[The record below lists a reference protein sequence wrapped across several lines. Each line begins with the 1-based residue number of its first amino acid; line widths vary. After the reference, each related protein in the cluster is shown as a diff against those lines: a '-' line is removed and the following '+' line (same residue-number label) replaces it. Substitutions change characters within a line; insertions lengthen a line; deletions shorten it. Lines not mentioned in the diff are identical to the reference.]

1 MWTCKFSPSG
11 GNVDISGVLKVNV
24 HYYEDG
30 NVQLNTET
38 PVKISAT
45 GSVSF
50 PPFFCPFHFF
60 LSALEHEARARC
72 LPSCSSPFSRM
83 PVVWL
88 TPS

>member
-1 MWTCKFSPSG
+1 VWTCKFSPSG

-45 GSVSF
+45 GSVSI
-50 PPFFCPFHFF
+50 PPFFSLSFF
-60 LSALEHEARARC
+60 CLLEACAL
-72 LPSCSSPFSRM
+72 LILLFLPFSRM

-88 TPS
+88 TPL

>member
-50 PPFFCPFHFF
+50 PPFFWLFHFF
-60 LSALEHEARARC
+60 VCSQARGACAL
-72 LPSCSSPFSRM
+72 LILLFFPFSRM

>member
-1 MWTCKFSPSG
+1 VWTCKFSPSG

-45 GSVSF
+45 GSVSSF
-50 PPFFCPFHFF
+50 PVPLPITLGLSSRAHAFFRLF
-60 LSALEHEARARC
+60 A
-72 LPSCSSPFSRM
+72 
-83 PVVWL
+83 
-88 TPS
+88 